1 MEISLF
7 LGVLIGL
14 ILGLTG
20 AGGGVLAVPALVAG
34 TGFFPLKNRPVTWMS
49 WAPTSRWPL
58 FPDWFCWF
66 LSCCRAEK

>member
-1 MEISLF
+1 MGNNILF

-34 TGFFPLKNRPVTWMS
+34 MGWLVYGRPRQS
-49 WAPTSRWPL
+49 P
-58 FPDWFCWF
+58 
-66 LSCCRAEK
+66 